1 MVELA
6 ARGYAV
12 TGDLEDLAG
21 AEPGVFTDPDAVGPD
36 ELLPPALDAIKA
48 LLVEGARQRAEEERL
63 HEEIRGLHAELD
75 RARGRFSHR
84 LRRKVVRTLEDNA
97 AGRAALRV
105 YRRAKR
111 RSA

>member
-75 RARGRFSHR
+75 RARGPFPHR
-84 LRRKVVRTLEDNA
+84 LRRKVVRTLEDSA
-97 AGRAALRV
+97 TGRAALRV